1 MRRFFCLF
9 ILVLTVVIVSCA
21 DDDRFDDEIHSL
33 GYSSMSR
40 SVPMY
45 SLEDLMST
53 AKPNFIFIGEV
64 TSRGDSRII
73 DHSEKY
79 SDASLDQMSTDEK
92 QRCALAFLSTPYT
105 IHIDKLILSGDDY
118 QASANIKD
126 DASAITLE
134 APYGILDDGTGNQL
148 TRRDGEHPVLEVG
161 KKYLFFMRRDFVYG
175 DEVFYLAF
183 PPVSALEIQD
193 DGKFSGEYKE
203 LVDTVFG
210 EFDGDIAKLLE
221 RLDSLISTGDYDL
234 SSDSLGSAADKF
246 SDK

>member
-1 MRRFFCLF
+1 MRGFFRVF
-9 ILVLTVVIVSCA
+9 ILVLTVILVSCVEN
-21 DDDRFDDEIHSL
+21 DRFDDEIHSL

-92 QRCALAFLSTPYT
+92 QRCALAFLSTPYM
-105 IHIDKLILSGDDY
+105 IQIDELILSGDDY
-118 QASANIKD
+118 NNDSAE
-126 DASAITLE
+126 ITLE
-134 APYGILDDGTGNQL
+134 APYGILDDRAGNRL

-183 PPVSALEIQD
+183 PPVSALEIGD
-193 DGKFSGEYKE
+193 DGKFSGEYEE

-221 RLDSLISTGDYDL
+221 RLDTLISTGDYDL

>member
-21 DDDRFDDEIHSL
+21 DDDRFDDEIRSL

-40 SVPMY
+40 YVPMY

-105 IHIDKLILSGDDY
+105 IHIDELILSGDDC
-118 QASANIKD
+118 QASANIKV
-126 DASAITLE
+126 E

-183 PPVSALEIQD
+183 PPVSALEIGN
-193 DGKFSGEYKE
+193 DGKFSGEYEE

-210 EFDGDIAKLLE
+210 EFDGDAAKLLE
-221 RLDSLISTGDYDL
+221 RLDTLISTGDYDL

-246 SDK
+246 SG

>member
-21 DDDRFDDEIHSL
+21 DDDRFDDEIRSL

-40 SVPMY
+40 YVPMY

-105 IHIDKLILSGDDY
+105 IHIDELILSGD
-118 QASANIKD
+118 AW
-126 DASAITLE
+126 
-134 APYGILDDGTGNQL
+134 
-148 TRRDGEHPVLEVG
+148 
-161 KKYLFFMRRDFVYG
+161 
-175 DEVFYLAF
+175 
-183 PPVSALEIQD
+183 
-193 DGKFSGEYKE
+193 
-203 LVDTVFG
+203 
-210 EFDGDIAKLLE
+210 
-221 RLDSLISTGDYDL
+221 
-234 SSDSLGSAADKF
+234 
-246 SDK
+246 

>member
-105 IHIDKLILSGDDY
+105 IHIDELILSGDDC
-118 QASANIKD
+118 QASANVKD

-134 APYGILDDGTGNQL
+134 APYGILDDGVGNRL

-193 DGKFSGEYKE
+193 NGKFSGEYKE

-210 EFDGDIAKLLE
+210 EFDGDAAKLLE
-221 RLDSLISTGDYDL
+221 RLYTLISTNDYDL

>member
-1 MRRFFCLF
+1 MRGFFRVF
-9 ILVLTVVIVSCA
+9 ILVLTVILVSCA
-21 DDDRFDDEIHSL
+21 ENDRFDDEIHSL

-92 QRCALAFLSTPYT
+92 QRYAAAFLSTPYT
-105 IHIDKLILSGDDY
+105 IQFDELILSGDDY
-118 QASANIKD
+118 NNDSAE
-126 DASAITLE
+126 ITLE
-134 APYGILDDGTGNQL
+134 APYGILDDRAGNRL
-148 TRRDGEHPVLEVG
+148 TRRDGEHPVLEAG

-210 EFDGDIAKLLE
+210 KFDGDITKLLE
-221 RLDSLISTGDYDL
+221 RLDTLISTGD
-234 SSDSLGSAADKF
+234 
-246 SDK
+246 